1 MSNSIPEF
9 LRGFAK
15 PKPTPIQKGD
25 TCRHKETKIVSECL
39 NLHNGLFYGRTSNGM
54 LTVGKIENFE
64 KL

>member
-1 MSNSIPEF
+1 MNIPKF

-25 TCRHKETKIVSECL
+25 IVRHKETKITCEVL
-39 NLHNGLFYGRTSNGM
+39 NIHGGLLYGRTSNAM

-64 KL
+64 KI